1 MSDQPP
7 KEGNKKAQHT
17 PTERRTWSSRSSTQ
31 APPRPSSSPAAR
43 GWTHPRPTALL

>member
-17 PTERRTWSSRSSTQ
+17 PTERRTLSTE
-31 APPRPSSSPAAR
+31 AAR
-43 GWTHPRPTALL
+43 KRRRALHQALRHGAERTRDRPPY